1 MTGTHATD
9 WTGRIIMP
17 FGICNAVRSRCVC
30 TFIHFNVFNV
40 NVYIAY
46 RVCAFHECGF
56 HLEHCT
62 ARKQN
67 REREKKTAH
76 KIYIR
81 AQCWICVQKRR
92 DTIILAMTLS
102 LSLTFHYNDRPCKR
116 LTVLSVFFFHFL
128 FIPCLPS
135 IKQIYMFKWTTYLNW
150 RIIVY
155 NRLKRSIHLES
166 IIKLPM
172 LLNASFNQLNFPSA
186 HLPSPS

>member
-67 REREKKTAH
+67 REREKNS
-76 KIYIR
+76 
-81 AQCWICVQKRR
+81 AQNLH
-92 DTIILAMTLS
+92 TSAMLNLCAKKKGHHDSGHDSGSLS
-102 LSLTFHYNDRPCKR
+102 LSHFSLQRPVMQKAHSSLC
-116 LTVLSVFFFHFL
+116 VFFSLSFHSL
-128 FIPCLPS
+128 F
-135 IKQIYMFKWTTYLNW
+135 T
-150 RIIVY
+150 V
-155 NRLKRSIHLES
+155 H
-166 IIKLPM
+166 
-172 LLNASFNQLNFPSA
+172 
-186 HLPSPS
+186 

>member
-67 REREKKTAH
+67 REREKKQRT
-76 KIYIR
+76 KSTYER
-81 AQCWICVQKRR
+81 NVEFVCKKEGTPSFWPWLC
-92 DTIILAMTLS
+92 LS
-102 LSLTFHYNDRPCKR
+102 LSHFSLQWPAMQKAHSSLCVFLSLSFHS
-116 LTVLSVFFFHFL
+116 LFTVH
-128 FIPCLPS
+128 
-135 IKQIYMFKWTTYLNW
+135 
-150 RIIVY
+150 
-155 NRLKRSIHLES
+155 
-166 IIKLPM
+166 
-172 LLNASFNQLNFPSA
+172 
-186 HLPSPS
+186 

>member
-102 LSLTFHYNDRPCKR
+102 LSL
-116 LTVLSVFFFHFL
+116 SL
-128 FIPCLPS
+128 FITMTGHAKGSQFSLCFSFTFFSFLVYRPLSKYICLSEPLIWIDES
-135 IKQIYMFKWTTYLNW
+135 LC
-150 RIIVY
+150 II
-155 NRLKRSIHLES
+155 
-166 IIKLPM
+166 
-172 LLNASFNQLNFPSA
+172 A
-186 HLPSPS
+186 